1 MAHYITHTNANNFQP
16 MNANFGIV
24 PKLTKRIRDKRERNT
39 AVSERALTEL
49 TAFKANALNLT
60 KVDQ

>member
-1 MAHYITHTNANNFQP
+1 

-39 AVSERALTEL
+39 AVSERALAEL
-49 TAFKANALNLT
+49 TEFKANALNLT